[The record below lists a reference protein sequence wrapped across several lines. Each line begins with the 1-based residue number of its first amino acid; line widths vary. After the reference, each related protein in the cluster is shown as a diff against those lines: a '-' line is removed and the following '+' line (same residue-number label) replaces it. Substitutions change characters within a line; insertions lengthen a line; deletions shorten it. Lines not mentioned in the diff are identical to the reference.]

1 MHFLD
6 STTAVIPPMDGDNV
20 PGQYHKQRLAGATT
34 VEDVTQK
41 LAKGRHY
48 LFIAV
53 TDVRLSFRHTL
64 VVAGG
69 AVTVTSFFL
78 PAGAVYPFKAILGP
92 DENYGSLFVHAGSP
106 DDTAAYE
113 AFVVHA
119 DR

>member
-20 PGQYHKQRLAGATT
+20 PGRYHPQRLAGTT
-34 VEDVTQK
+34 TGEAVTKK
-41 LAKGRHY
+41 LGKGRHY
-48 LFIAV
+48 LLIAV
-53 TDVRLSFRHTL
+53 TDVRLSFRHEL

-69 AVTVTSFFL
+69 AVSVTSFFL
-78 PAGAVYPFKAILGP
+78 PAGSVYPFKAILGP
-92 DENYGSLFVHAGSP
+92 DENYGSIFVHAGSP
-106 DDTAAYE
+106 DDTVAYE